1 MLPEIMDYFLSKN
14 VLGCKSH
21 AITLFGTALFFIKT
35 MIDEQDNTSAILLN
49 CNIITHTALRSSS

>member
-35 MIDEQDNTSAILLN
+35 MIDEQDVDAVQYF
-49 CNIITHTALRSSS
+49 